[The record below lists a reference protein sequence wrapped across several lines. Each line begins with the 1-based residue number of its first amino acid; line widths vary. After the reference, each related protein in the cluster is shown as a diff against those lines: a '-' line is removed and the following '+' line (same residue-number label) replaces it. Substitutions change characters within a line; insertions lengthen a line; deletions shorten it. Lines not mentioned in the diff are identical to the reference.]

1 MITVSS
7 LNKDICRHIILKS
20 GPLIAATRPLV
31 WNKTLKRYVE
41 GRLTG
46 SVENY
51 DGRITKFSTEERAKK
66 VVDAERARW
75 HYYKS
80 FSDRFAPDEWP

>member
-1 MITVSS
+1 MIDNIT
-7 LNKDICRHIILKS
+7 RQIILKT
-20 GPLIAATRPLV
+20 GPIVAATRPIV
-31 WNKTLKRYVE
+31 WNKKLKRYVV

-51 DGRITKFSTEERAKK
+51 DGRITKFYSKERAEK
-66 VVDAERARW
+66 VIESERARW

>member
-1 MITVSS
+1 MITISNI
-7 LNKDICRHIILKS
+7 NKNIIRQIILKA
-20 GPLIAATRPLV
+20 GPLITATRPLV
-31 WNKTLKRYVE
+31 WNKTLKRYVQ

-46 SVENY
+46 YVENY
-51 DGRITKFSTEERAKK
+51 DGRITKFSSKERAKK
-66 VVDAERARW
+66 VIEAERCRW

>member
-1 MITVSS
+1 MIPTSFIT
-7 LNKDICRHIILKS
+7 NDILRHIILKT
-20 GPLIAATRPLV
+20 GPVVAASRPIV
-31 WNKTLKRYVE
+31 WNKKLNRYVQ
-41 GRLTG
+41 GRLKG

-51 DGRITKFSTEERAKK
+51 DGRITKFSSEEQAKK
-66 VVDAERARW
+66 VIEAERCRW

>member
-1 MITVSS
+1 MIDNIT
-7 LNKDICRHIILKS
+7 RQIILKS

-31 WNKTLKRYVE
+31 WNKTLKRYVV

-66 VVDAERARW
+66 VIDAERARW

-80 FSDRFAPDEWP
+80 FSYRFAPDEWP